1 MCWSKSEQEST
12 MYEAHQGKKRL
23 EHLVATRMI
32 EGTGSSESAN
42 KNELRVCQ
50 HDVEGGWES
59 YYGHPSGWEDC
70 YRGRLEHLQCYPS
83 VSSESGLALVSHL
96 WKCLTTTDK

>member
-1 MCWSKSEQEST
+1 

-50 HDVEGGWES
+50 HDVEGG
-59 YYGHPSGWEDC
+59 
-70 YRGRLEHLQCYPS
+70 
-83 VSSESGLALVSHL
+83 
-96 WKCLTTTDK
+96 